1 MDMPVEYLGSGSP
14 DGTQLGRNTTTDKI
28 GFYGTTPIVQRASS
42 AQASSLIAATTSLT
56 ANMAAAIQEIMA
68 TMTALGLWK
77 GSA

>member
-1 MDMPVEYLGSGSP
+1 MPVEYLGSGSP

>member
-1 MDMPVEYLGSGSP
+1 MDMPVEYLGAGSP